1 MASLNL
7 FDKKTMTR
15 KKTRKKNTNS
25 QIVVIAGLALLVAA
39 VFLLKNT
46 LAPETHEGGN
56 TATQPAFTT
65 LPEDQLEQALEGGR
79 PVLAFFHSLTCTPC
93 KQMTSIVEEVYPE
106 FENEIVLVDVDVYD
120 QVNEPL
126 LRRALIR
133 TIPSV
138 VFIDRSGQGQ
148 TYIGVMPADQL
159 RAMLSDLAG
168 R

>member
-1 MASLNL
+1 MP
-7 FDKKTMTR
+7 KK
-15 KKTRKKNTNS
+15 KSRKKNTNS
-25 QIVVIAGLALLVAA
+25 QILVIAGLALVVAA
-39 VFLLKNT
+39 VFLVKNSLIPESPA
-46 LAPETHEGGN
+46 LAETEN
-56 TATQPAFTT
+56 AASQTASAT
-65 LPEDQLEQALEGGR
+65 LPEDQLDQALEAGR

-93 KQMTSIVEEVYPE
+93 KQMTGIVEEVYPE

-126 LRRALIR
+126 LRRALVR

-159 RAMLSDLAG
+159 RAVLAGLAG